1 MAAGLASVFLE
12 LADTAFDPDRLVR
25 EAVGYAA
32 GAILLADEDDY
43 PALEQPLEPW
53 LRAHFLT
60 AVSRPFGPR
69 HRRLWDWFEA
79 LTPGTKPPARVEIWP
94 RGGAK
99 SSTAELGTARVGMKK
114 TRRFVLY
121 VSATQGQANKHVQA
135 IASRFEAL
143 DMPRAVNRYGN
154 SIGWR
159 LDLLRV
165 ANGFNV
171 LALGLDAAAR
181 GIKLGDDRPDL
192 IILDDV
198 DDRHDSEEKVAKKVA
213 TITDSILPAGS
224 SDAAVLFVQ
233 NRIHSTSIAT
243 QLADGT
249 ADFLHDREVFEEPAI
264 EGLEIEAETKPDGTR
279 RYRITAGV
287 ATWDGQDLSTCEG
300 QLNEWGRGSFLR
312 EAQHETDADDNGLWQ
327 RERDIDPFRV
337 ASSAV
342 PSLHRIAVAI
352 DPNATSGGDEAGIV
366 AAGVARNIE
375 GVLHGYVL
383 EDATVAGGPAA
394 WAKAAVACYHRW
406 RADVLVAESNNGGD
420 MVAITI
426 GTIPKAPVVRLIH
439 ASRGKLTRAEPVQK
453 LYEDG
458 RVHHVGTFVALEKE
472 LCRWRPGDPSPNR
485 LDADVWAVTELML
498 EAELDPAAFAVPTK
512 K

>member
-1 MAAGLASVFLE
+1 MATSLADAFLRLASE
-12 LADTAFDPDRLVR
+12 KCDARQLVR
-25 EAVGYAA
+25 TALGHAA
-32 GAILLADEDDY
+32 SAILVSDDDY
-43 PALEQPLEPW
+43 PPLDEPLEPW
-53 LRAHFLT
+53 LKRHFPT
-60 AVSRPFGPR
+60 AVSKPFGSR

-79 LTPGTKPPARVEIWP
+79 LCPGLKPSARVEIWP

-99 SSTAELGTARVGMKK
+99 SSTAELGVSRVGMKK
-114 TRRFVLY
+114 TRRFALY

-135 IASRFEAL
+135 VASRFESL

-181 GIKLGDDRPDL
+181 GIKLGDDRPD
-192 IILDDV
+192 IIIFDDI
-198 DDRHDSEEKVAKKVA
+198 DDRHDTQEKVKKKIE

-233 NRIHSTSIAT
+233 NRIHSESIVS

-249 ADFLHDREVFEEPAI
+249 ADFLHDREVFEEPAVHD
-264 EGLEIEAETKPDGTR
+264 LAIEAETRPDGTR
-279 RYRITAGV
+279 RYSILSGEP
-287 ATWDGQDLSTCEG
+287 TWEGQDLATCEA
-300 QLNEWGRGSFLR
+300 QINEWGRGSFLR
-312 EAQHETDADDNGLWQ
+312 EAQHETDADENGLWQ
-327 RERDIDPFRV
+327 RDRDIDPFRT
-337 ASSAV
+337 APADL
-342 PSLHRIAVAI
+342 PALHRIAVAI

-366 AAGVARNIE
+366 AAGVARIGKLN
-375 GVLHGYVL
+375 HGYVL

-406 RADVLVAESNNGGD
+406 RADVMVAESNNGGD
-420 MVAITI
+420 MVKITI
-426 GTIPKAPVVRLIH
+426 QTVPGAPPVRLIH

-458 RVHHVGTFVALEKE
+458 QVHHVGTFVALERE

-485 LDADVWAVTELML
+485 LDADVWALTELML
-498 EAELDPAAFAVPTK
+498 GPWIDPDAFTKPTK